1 MEQSVPKRRHIKFR
15 RRGITQKKAYDIQNK
30 AKVCSDVRHPP
41 CVSYNRKELRVEYA
55 QSNTTIITSI
65 INIIGINNYM
75 FRHYVWAIIR
85 L

>member
-1 MEQSVPKRRHIKFR
+1 MPLMFDLTCLIFE
-15 RRGITQKKAYDIQNK
+15 RGIDRFFRCEDCYL
-30 AKVCSDVRHPP
+30 DVPVNP
-41 CVSYNRKELRVEYA
+41 CFGCRFPNLKQNRKELRVEYA

-75 FRHYVWAIIR
+75 FRPYMWAITR